1 MIIRALWKMT
11 VVTFFKY
18 LLVVTLL
25 KFKTSAI
32 PYKAKCLGKRCG
44 LWVSVIKTHNS
55 DNYEDV
61 HLIISQKLE
70 LRTVACPF
78 SFVIK
83 KEFDIHVHTSTFIEI
98 NQPY

>member
-32 PYKAKCLGKRCG
+32 PYKAKCLGKRYG
-44 LWVSVIKTHNS
+44 LWVSVIKT
-55 DNYEDV
+55 YYTI
-61 HLIISQKLE
+61 LITMKMF
-70 LRTVACPF
+70 T
-78 SFVIK
+78 
-83 KEFDIHVHTSTFIEI
+83 
-98 NQPY
+98 